1 MKHSRQRVAST
12 CVLALVG
19 VLLSVFVA
27 NTAQAVS
34 YRYWTYWNGTTQ
46 AWTFSQV
53 GPAGN
58 IPKDGAVEGWKFAVS
73 TQSGDDKA
81 RPDFD
86 ATTAFDAI
94 CSSTPAQLNK
104 KRVALVIDPGVAS
117 DAPAGESPGQLTS
130 TCVQAELNATGYNVL
145 RSVTEVRTSNGLI
158 CGIGG
163 YPATE
168 CADVVD
174 EASTAMAPSTQQ
186 SPTQDTSSSPIP
198 VVIVMLILGIGGGFM
213 WQFRKR
219 T

>member
-1 MKHSRQRVAST
+1 MKPSRQRVAST

-81 RPDFD
+81 QPDFD
-86 ATTAFDAI
+86 ATEAFDAI
-94 CSSTPAQLNK
+94 CSSTPVQLNK

-130 TCVQAELNATGYNVL
+130 ICVQAELNATGYNVL

-163 YPATE
+163 YPATQ
-168 CADVVD
+168 CADVV
-174 EASTAMAPSTQQ
+174 EEPTTAITPAAQPLPADDS
-186 SPTQDTSSSPIP
+186 SSSPLP
-198 VVIVMLILGIGGGFM
+198 VVFVVLILGIAAGFM
-213 WQFRKR
+213 WRFRR
-219 T
+219 RP